1 MVLFVFQYNET
12 IDLSEFAVNQEWEIT
27 NTSAEIYTKYYACC
41 QEPYQHLRC
50 NLKLKR
56 NSVYYTHV
64 FIMPAVILALLVPFQ
79 FMLPPDCKERLTL
92 GKTFLMHHTCS
103 LQHRGF
109 YHVFWEGNILSYTIV
124 SCFKGKKSYPILLYN
139 VFERKIY

>member
-1 MVLFVFQYNET
+1 MALFVFQYNET
-12 IDLSEFAVNQEWEIT
+12 IDLSEFAVNKEWEIT

-50 NLKLKR
+50 NLQLKR

-92 GKTFLMHHTCS
+92 GKTFLMHHIC
-103 LQHRGF
+103 F

-124 SCFKGKKSYPILLYN
+124 SCFKGKNSILYSCIMFL
-139 VFERKIY
+139 RGKIY